1 MKNKEKY
8 AEDIIKIACS
18 GSRFGVNRRNV
29 MCRCVYTLNAGI
41 V

>member
-18 GSRFGVNRRNV
+18 GSRFGV
-29 MCRCVYTLNAGI
+29 YTLNAGI